1 MRVLLSSN
9 HRYPGDHRHG
19 TGRQPREWPSGS
31 GFIIHDLIAKGLA
44 ELGHE
49 VFYRLPRGADEPLPA
64 GAVLVHEPVADV
76 DVLHTMTFRDHELV
90 SLFQRMGTP
99 CVASCH
105 LDPTVPG
112 RTINEPIQDNWIFV
126 SRTLAQSL
134 HRSRFVV
141 NGLDPED
148 FIYADTKDDYFL
160 FMANLDWAAAKGL
173 FLALHLAKRLGFRFV
188 VAGTAKT
195 AEVVARMERL
205 CLEAGAEYVGDIRGQ
220 ERARLLARARGV
232 LFPTQVNEAFGL
244 VMAEGLMSGTPVIA
258 SSYGSCPE
266 IVSPDVGFICET
278 EKDYVDAIERIGE
291 ISPFACRERAV
302 TNFHY
307 LRMTRD
313 YLREYDAEIAAVPQR
328 LSVGSLAPIAGQN

>member
-9 HRYPGDHRHG
+9 HRYPAAHRHG
-19 TGRQPREWPSGS
+19 SGRQPRELPSGS
-31 GFIIHDLIAKGLA
+31 GFIIHDLVAKGLA

-49 VFYRLPRGADEPLPA
+49 VFYLLPKGADEPLPP
-64 GAVLVHEPVADV
+64 GATLVDDPIADV

-90 SLFQRMGTP
+90 RLFQRKNTP

-105 LDPTVPG
+105 LDPTAPG
-112 RTINEPIQDNWIFV
+112 RNANEPIQDNWIFV

-141 NGLDPED
+141 NGLDPQD
-148 FIYADTKDDYFL
+148 FIYSETKDDYFL
-160 FMANLDWAAAKGL
+160 FMSNLDWATGKGL
-173 FLALHLAKRLGFRFV
+173 PLALHLAKRLGFRFV

-195 AEVVARMERL
+195 MEVVNRMERL
-205 CLEAGAEYVGDIRGQ
+205 CLEGGAEYVGDVRGT
-220 ERARLLARARGV
+220 ERAHLLARARGI
-232 LFPTQVNEAFGL
+232 LFPTQLNEAFGL

-266 IVSPDVGFICET
+266 IVSREVGFICQT
-278 EKDYVDAIERIGE
+278 EQDYVDAIERIRE
-291 ISPFACRERAV
+291 ISPRACRERAV
-302 TNFHY
+302 TNYHY

-313 YLREYDAEIAAVPQR
+313 YIREYEAEIAAVSHRASGGP
-328 LSVGSLAPIAGQN
+328 LASSADRN